1 MNAPMRT
8 LATRPSVAHA
18 APHETG
24 VVTRCDGAKLVVR
37 TRADLVT
44 AERAVSCLVEPDVGD
59 RVLLARDDE
68 GATFVLAV
76 LRRNTPDATTR
87 LSLEGD
93 VALTVESGSLEV
105 SARDGVTIASPGEVA
120 LVAGELRA
128 AASRA
133 RTALGE
139 LVHVGASVLGQVDT
153 VKLVGQA
160 LDVVVERSIARA
172 KRAFRFVEESET
184 VRAGELDHRAE
195 GLASLRGAHALVTA
209 EKLVKIDGGQ
219 IHVG

>member
-1 MNAPMRT
+1 MRALAPRT
-8 LATRPSVAHA
+8 RTAHVVPPPQA
-18 APHETG
+18 SG
-24 VVTRCDGAKLVVR
+24 VVTRREGPSFVVR
-37 TRADLVT
+37 AGSELVT
-44 AERAVSCLVEPDVGD
+44 AERAVSCLVEPEIGD
-59 RVLLARDDE
+59 RVLLVREAE
-68 GATFVLAV
+68 GGAFVLAV
-76 LRRNTPDATTR
+76 LRRDSANTTTR

-93 VALTVESGSLEV
+93 VALTVGSGALEV
-105 SARDGVTIASPGEVA
+105 LAREGVTIASPKEVA

-172 KRAFRFVEESET
+172 KRAFRFVEESDT
-184 VRAGELDHRAE
+184 VRAGEIDQRAE
-195 GLASLRGAHALVTA
+195 GLASLRGEHAVVTA
-209 EKLVKIDGGQ
+209 EKLVKVDGGQ